1 MTEGQKALLAFSII
15 AGFILVVL
23 GYLIIGSARRKKAMK
38 EKAQAMRFSFDG
50 TVNDADG
57 PFLKSLNHLALFQH
71 NDQLAQNIIRGGVT
85 GATIT
90 IFDHTTAHS
99 WRHMGESNYS
109 TDCHTVIVFQSD
121 QLKLP
126 FFKLRLKGSGRT
138 SCEKWKEYV
147 DVSFDNHRQF
157 SKRYNLQGF
166 DEAAIRQLFGD
177 HAFQFFDQPGHWAV
191 DGHEDTL
198 VVGRMRPR
206 RYVAMGGARNL
217 RPRIRMVAVKDLQ
230 NFLDEGS
237 KIFSLFANQASR
249 PH

>member
-1 MTEGQKALLAFSII
+1 MTEGQKALLAFSLI
-15 AGFILVVL
+15 AGFFLVIL
-23 GYLIIGSARRKKAMK
+23 GYLIVGSGRREKAMK

-50 TVNDADG
+50 TDNDNAE
-57 PFLKSLNHLALFQH
+57 PLLKSLNHLALFQH
-71 NDQLAQNIIRGGVT
+71 NDQTAKNIIRGRML

-90 IFDHTTAHS
+90 IFDHVRALRWS
-99 WRHMGESNYS
+99 NRDGSNYA

-126 FFKLRLKGSGRT
+126 FFKLRLKDSGRS

-157 SKRYNLQGF
+157 TRRYNLQGF

-206 RYVAMGGARNL
+206 RYVAMGGADNL
-217 RPRIRMVAVKDLQ
+217 SPRIRMVAAQDLQ
-230 NFLDEGS
+230 NFLDEGN
-237 KIFSLFANQASR
+237 KIFSLFAN
-249 PH
+249 

>member
-23 GYLIIGSARRKKAMK
+23 GYSIISGRREKAMK

-50 TVNDADG
+50 TENDADG
-57 PFLKSLNHLALFQH
+57 PLLKSLNHLALFQH
-71 NDQLAQNIIRGGVT
+71 NDQFAQNIIRGRML

-90 IFDHTTAHS
+90 IFDHVTAHR
-99 WRHMGESNYS
+99 WRDRDGSNYT

-126 FFKLRLKGSGRT
+126 FFKLRLKGAGRM

-157 SKRYNLQGF
+157 SKRYNLEGF

-177 HAFQFFDQPGHWAV
+177 HVFQFFNQSGHWAV

-206 RYVAMGGARNL
+206 RYVTMGEARDL
-217 RPRIRMVAVKDLQ
+217 RPRLRVVAVKDLQ
-230 NFLDEGS
+230 NFLDEGN
-237 KIFSLFANQASR
+237 KVFSLFANQASR